1 MSDRVKKVLLILSAF
16 LIVLMVAV
24 VTYLAKQNKNLKL
37 QATISPI
44 ATSTLTET
52 QEPIKTATALVS
64 LTPLA
69 SQTATQTATEAAKSK
84 EDLIKEAFA
93 VKSSTSIDKISISI
107 SKSSDNSAYGSVT
120 IDDEGGWFLAAY
132 ENGSWVILGDG
143 NGTLNCSILS
153 GHDVP
158 SSVVGECYDMATD
171 NLVKR

>member
-37 QATISPI
+37 QASISPI
-44 ATSTLTET
+44 ATSTLTEI
-52 QEPIKTATALVS
+52 QEPIKTSTALVS

-69 SQTATQTATEAAKSK
+69 SQTATEAAKSK
-84 EDLIKEAFA
+84 EELIKEAYA
-93 VKSSTSIDKISISI
+93 QKSSTPIDKISISI